1 MKPVESR
8 PTGFWRRIS
17 ERFNSQRNANGNG
30 APADDGQ
37 RRVNRIAVALVAGTF
52 LWSLSH
58 VLLRQRID
66 ETAHPVL
73 SLAHWQLEPGIRT
86 GMETMARRYNAMRR
100 SRGLPEVIFKQ
111 YPISEKAYG
120 QWVTTQL
127 IGGTAP
133 DLIEMGIGLPA
144 ATWVNYRGRYFV
156 PLTQEIMRP
165 NPYNAGTPL
174 ENVPWKET
182 FLDGLGNPISE
193 LQEYYD
199 IGLSAFG
206 QRIFF
211 NQALLKKLTAKLAS
225 EGKIPAALD
234 EPPGDLRAF
243 LKLCDQIMELKD
255 ERGRNY
261 MSLAGSKYQMGF
273 MVKQIIDPLTMELL
287 DKVDLNHSADASSE
301 ETFFAARMGR
311 LKFSDPQVLRIAAIW
326 KEIAKRFQ
334 PGWNGLDRNDA
345 VQLFVRQQCLFFA
358 TGSWDA
364 STLKVQAES
373 SETPFPVGIAKFP
386 VISPNDPEWGEFGW
400 GPTYEKPATAF
411 PFGIPSQSNN
421 RELALDFLRFITTR
435 ENNQIL
441 NDEIEWIPV
450 IKGAEPKPLLRAFQ
464 PTFEG
469 MYRGWNLELG
479 SRTKTFTDQIE
490 PLMEIGEDDKGRS
503 FTILDWAEHM
513 DTEWVD
519 AAARDFEKRDEDE
532 RDGLQTKNALAAVLR
547 AKMLLAAPENR
558 DFHTRHYFGYASVPL
573 EANKNIALWQA
584 WLRETAPA
592 KKGAQP

>member
-1 MKPVESR
+1 MGETR
-8 PTGFWRRIS
+8 ATRFWRRIS
-17 ERFNSQRNANGNG
+17 DRILAPANGNG
-30 APADDGQ
+30 AVGETGP
-37 RRVNRIAVALVAGTF
+37 RWINRFAVVLVAGTF
-52 LWSLSH
+52 IWSLVH
-58 VLLRQRID
+58 VILRQKQQDPATR
-66 ETAHPVL
+66 PVL

-86 GMETMARRYNAMRR
+86 GLNIMAQRYNAMRR
-100 SRGLPEVIFKQ
+100 ARGLPEIIFKQ

-133 DLIEMGIGLPA
+133 DLIEVGISLPA
-144 ATWVNYRGRYFV
+144 ATWVSYRARYFV

-174 ENVPWKET
+174 ENLPWKET
-182 FLDGLGNPISE
+182 FIDSLGTPIPE
-193 LQEYYD
+193 LQEYYE

-206 QRIFF
+206 VRIFY
-211 NQALLKKLTAKLAS
+211 NQSLLKKLTAKLAKD
-225 EGKIPAALD
+225 GKLPAPLD
-234 EPPGDLRAF
+234 EPPRDLRAF
-243 LKLCDQIMELKD
+243 LKLCDLIMELKD
-255 ERGRNY
+255 ERNRNY

-273 MVKQIIDPLTMELL
+273 MVKQIIDPLTMTLL
-287 DKVDLNHSADASSE
+287 DKIDLNHNADSSSD

-326 KEIAKRFQ
+326 KEIARRFQ

-345 VQLFVRQQCLFFA
+345 VQLFVRQQSLFFA

-386 VISPNDPEWGEFGW
+386 VISPTDPDWGEFGL
-400 GPTYEKPATAF
+400 GPTYEKPSTSF
-411 PFGIPSQSNN
+411 PFAIPSQSPN
-421 RELALDFLRFITTR
+421 RDLALDFLRFITTR
-435 ENNQIL
+435 ENNQVL

-450 IKGAEPKPLLRAFQ
+450 IKGAEPKPLLKAFQ

-469 MYRGWNLELG
+469 MFRGWNLEAG

-490 PLMEIGEDDKGRS
+490 PLMEIGEDDKGKPFS
-503 FTILDWAEHM
+503 VLDWAEKM
-513 DTEWVD
+513 DTEWLE

-532 RDGLQTKNALAAVLR
+532 RDGLRNKDALASVLR

-558 DFHTRHYFGYASVPL
+558 DYHTRHYFGYVSSPL
-573 EANKNIALWQA
+573 EAHVKIQLWQA
-584 WLRETAPA
+584 WLRETDPS
-592 KKGAQP
+592 KKGAR